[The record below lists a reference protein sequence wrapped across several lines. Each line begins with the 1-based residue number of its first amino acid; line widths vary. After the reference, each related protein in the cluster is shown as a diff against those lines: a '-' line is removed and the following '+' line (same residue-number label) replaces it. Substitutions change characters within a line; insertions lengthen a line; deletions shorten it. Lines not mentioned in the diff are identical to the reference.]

1 MTKINRILVP
11 VDGSRNSLRGLD
23 EAIKLA
29 QAVNASIIGLY
40 IQHSEIPSTGAVT
53 GAIRDTLKQE
63 AEKILDTA
71 RRKSLAGDV
80 PFSEE
85 VRKGHVGKT
94 IVKFADDNLLDMIV
108 IGSRG
113 VSGLNER
120 FFGSVAN
127 HVLHASQ
134 IPVLIV
140 K

>member
-1 MTKINRILVP
+1 MAKINRILVP
-11 VDGSRNSLRGLD
+11 VDGSKNSMRGLD
-23 EAIKLA
+23 EAIKVA

-40 IQHSEIPSTGAVT
+40 VQHSAIPTTGAVT

-63 AEKILDTA
+63 AEKVLDAA
-71 RRKSLAGDV
+71 RRKTLAGDV
-80 PFSEE
+80 AFSEE
-85 VRKGHVGKT
+85 TRTGHVGKA
-94 IVKFADDNLLDMIV
+94 IVKFAEDNLLDMIV

-113 VSGLNER
+113 VSGLNEK

>member
-1 MTKINRILVP
+1 MAKINRILVP
-11 VDGSRNSLRGLD
+11 VDGSKNSTRGLD

-29 QAVNASIIGLY
+29 QAVNAKIIGLY
-40 IQHSEIPSTGAVT
+40 VQHSAIPSTGAVT

-63 AEKILDTA
+63 AERILDTA
-71 RRKSLAGDV
+71 RRRTLAGDV
-80 PFSEE
+80 SFSEE
-85 VRKGHVGKT
+85 IRSGPVGKT

-113 VSGLNER
+113 VSGLNEK

-127 HVLHASQ
+127 HVLHASRL
-134 IPVLIV
+134 PVLIV